1 MGQDCRGWIQRCRE
15 DHGFKDGETATVE
28 EPLGEVVVKEEM
40 KTTTMEAA
48 STGRSPRTVEPA
60 STGRSPRTI
69 EERRPAGE
77 RKRRPVGERKL
88 QR

>member
-1 MGQDCRGWIQRCRE
+1 MGQDCRGRIQRWRE
-15 DHGFKDGETATVE
+15 DHGFKDGKTAIVE

-48 STGRSPRTVEPA
+48 SAGRSLHTVEPASAGRSPRTMEEP
-60 STGRSPRTI
+60 
-69 EERRPAGE
+69 RPAGE

>member
-1 MGQDCRGWIQRCRE
+1 M
-15 DHGFKDGETATVE
+15 E

-40 KTTTMEAA
+40 KTTTMEVTSVGRRLHTVEPVSA
-48 STGRSPRTVEPA
+48 GRSPRTM
-60 STGRSPRTI
+60 